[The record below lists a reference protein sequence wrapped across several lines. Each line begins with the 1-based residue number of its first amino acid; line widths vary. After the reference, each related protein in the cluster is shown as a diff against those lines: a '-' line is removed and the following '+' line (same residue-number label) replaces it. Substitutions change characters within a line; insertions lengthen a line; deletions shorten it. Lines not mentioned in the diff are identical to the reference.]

1 MILML
6 FIFFALK
13 NRRDMTSWLKP
24 TFKKNTLDSLWGS
37 IEGRFNKFVSGDDT
51 QTQEEPTGR
60 KSTEIM
66 ASPFDGT
73 IEPPARSVSAID
85 FRMQQST
92 TTQSYFKRFK

>member
-1 MILML
+1 
-6 FIFFALK
+6 
-13 NRRDMTSWLKP
+13 MTSWLKP

-37 IEGRFNKFVSGDDT
+37 IEGRFNKFVSGEDT
-51 QTQEEPTGR
+51 QLQEEPTGR

-66 ASPFDGT
+66 ASPFDGK

-85 FRMQQST
+85 FRMQPTSTT